1 MRYVFRIFCGLLLL
15 LILTKEAG
23 AQTYYS
29 YKNGGNWHDPST
41 WTSDPTGESLLP
53 PGGMGI
59 PGDNATVYITPN
71 THPVVLQ
78 QEVEQTH
85 LALNIAAGAVL
96 SLDEFGFRHAL
107 RTLEGEGLLEIASTL
122 FPEIQGASSFL
133 EENGGTV
140 RFTIPSN
147 TQVALRN
154 LPTAFCNLEFAGNA
168 EYTYSLRTGGKLV
181 VHKNLTLNDAAI
193 LRLGGILGEPE
204 IASTYSRKRLVVK
217 GDLTVN
223 AFAELRVIEG
233 EIQRDLSP
241 VTNPVRAAENVSHI
255 LELRGGLRNR
265 GQIRLHPFVV
275 LDFNQ
280 ARPKQSTVSVI
291 ATGGTSANWVCG
303 GPTEF
308 YRLLLQKEPTAT
320 LSLEATTRDFFT
332 LGAGN
337 KNATLR
343 ALHLLSGTLRLTGKT
358 AIASLAEEGQYIL
371 PQGATLL
378 LDSPEALLVFKAQ
391 TRGQVSDIWQLVPSN
406 VVGVTENP
414 LAAEAA
420 YLCLDGGTLH
430 IKQGTVALGDGAILT
445 SGTQALGRILVE
457 GGQLFA
463 PQIVSTEHRLSY
475 SQSGGLVL
483 LRGQRSDYAANSYIA
498 TCNPAR
504 SYSTTLSATAAA
516 AKAGTFV
523 LSNNTDPF
531 LHTGGELRI
540 VGGVSRG
547 STKPPYLLHINAADA
562 AHTPTG
568 RVKVDLEGMTA
579 LQQLLIHCK
588 STLGDLEIA
597 THLPTQEIALAT
609 DLRVMGNLTL
619 TKGIFDI
626 SGHHLTACKDVS
638 LAGTLE
644 TQKNGEATLHL
655 TPRAA
660 QTFHITPTGK
670 ITNNMLHTLLL
681 DEFRTGNTG
690 QVTFELPEMLVC
702 QRFLVKRGANVH
714 LQASSTKIKVLQ
726 EFQLVSNV
734 TGGEVLLADNVTIS
748 QGYGVIEC
756 LTLLP
761 NANVASPEWLLIAK
775 RLTLAPQSL
784 LYMQGSAKL
793 KFLAGAQLLLAGDAS
808 GAVRIDG
815 GATDGGIQK
824 HYGVGDPA
832 ADFLFPF
839 AHINAAGIRTNWT
852 LRLAGPKDLVKREAV
867 AFSLVSFTHPS
878 LQNALPF
885 YIRENY
891 VGDYEGLSLRVDC
904 GSVPPSTYMPIY
916 YAPNQFASQW
926 TQRGTM
932 TGAVATFDLWKQG
945 EYAVGEP
952 YQSALFKSVTDGAWN
967 DPATWDLHRI
977 PNLGDQVEVRHR
989 VTVPTSVPSVRCGEV
1004 KIYASGCLDIAQL
1017 SKWGVGRLRGEAGAI
1032 LRLALDPDN
1041 PEHNLFLADGDLSPF
1056 STENATVVD
1065 YYMPTVTTKKEV
1077 LVPKLFS
1084 QYGTLQFTYTAP
1096 DQVFVLNPEVGAT
1109 CVVRNDLLLSNP
1121 TAHAG
1126 ALLSCGGKTTP
1137 IAGVVNLEVLG
1148 NFTAQNASLALA
1160 LPAATTGLH
1169 RLSFKQQTT
1178 FSGALGVTFPL
1189 LPAGKSGQVAEIEFG
1204 GGIADATP
1212 AGLQFLQQNRFAKVT
1227 FQNAGVATITGAHPL
1242 RFELCEVNLATQDAR
1257 LLVNNTGLFQS
1268 DKEEGWFTLARGEVH
1283 LNAAGTFRISK
1294 QGAFQINTV
1303 SLLHLNHD
1311 GLTVSVA
1318 PEGVLRPTE
1327 QENDYALEL
1336 RGALC
1341 ISRGKLVIGGRNVPA
1356 NRTADLQYHVAPN
1369 TRFQMDGGECEVY
1382 GHFRGVLGYDNC
1394 NISYRQTG
1402 GKMSVFAPKTPTQ
1415 KPGLEIAGTEFH
1427 MSGGELL
1434 YAGAGAPENVGD
1446 IVMNVQN
1453 ASVSGG
1459 TLRLTGGGGTPT
1471 TLSLTTNA
1479 QIYNLACE
1487 GTNLD
1492 IKLKR
1497 QALSIRNQWTIAA
1510 STSFLADGLD
1520 VSLGGSLHCDG
1531 ALTLR
1536 NNRFLLDGTLP
1547 QLLDGATTHCE
1558 LHDVTIQ
1565 ALQGVTA
1572 KIDEVLLTGNLTIE
1586 KKGTRESHLELG
1598 TNIWKLRGNL
1608 QNDGGYTTHA
1618 TGVLQLLAPQETLLK
1633 GSGLYGSLELANPAG
1648 ARVESDIQLRGT
1660 LSLQEGKFYLGR
1672 FLLSIERGGEIAHAS
1687 PTSYI
1692 VTEGSL
1698 LAKGIRIGIAQGD
1711 RQHSFPLGT
1720 ENHYTPATLTFDGGG
1735 YPAENGS
1742 VRIVNVASMFNITG
1756 ECRSKVLDYHWDVD
1770 ANLQAA
1776 TGKLLFSCPTAYKGV
1791 QMSANTAVP
1800 VRFLSGIWT
1809 QQSKTQYSETGNIL
1823 NIRWQLENTHL
1834 FAGRYTA
1841 GDPFCFLQLTEVES
1855 IASGAWNGPI
1865 WKPYNVPGAS
1875 PVLLPDGPEGL
1886 IVHIRPNHTV
1896 TMAQSDVTVKG
1907 LIFEIPSTAQRD
1919 GVLSLLPTAQN
1930 INLGEVKGVGR
1941 LRLTNGILP
1950 NGDYN
1955 HFFGCHNHGKLELAG
1970 DTDYEFK
1977 VGTTHTYPYLYLTGS
1992 GKRRMPNRDL
2002 TVCYELAIK
2011 DYAVYDNTAF
2021 HKGVNIKGK
2030 IAREATAGF
2039 LSGTGWV
2046 SLEGDLP
2053 QEIGG
2058 ETADFAAPNS
2068 LHTLIINNVKGVTL
2082 KEEGQVF
2089 LTGVLRL
2096 LDGVFR
2102 TPRAGTGK
2110 LTVTASSSNTF
2121 DLALQGKLTSYV
2133 DGPLWVRFTQN
2144 LPSYRFPVGIENRL
2158 ANFLYFQDVQVGT
2171 VCVEAIKNL
2180 LPAYNAPL
2188 KYVDA
2193 SLAWRVHGE
2202 GGGAKVAFSK
2212 SSFHWTTGK
2221 ADDELTVVYKDHN
2234 LMRWQGIPS
2243 TVEGGQKVVTINSD
2257 AWKTAPAYTDY
2268 TLGVTEHIKATAVFE
2283 APNAKY
2289 CVKKGE
2295 TVQIPVKIHSSQP
2308 LSSYKNLRL
2317 YYKVGNEDKHIQVV
2331 ENWSEKL
2338 PVVIT
2343 VAYDQVPTSGATE
2356 VRITGL
2362 YKKNILGRYT
2372 NKQLWDETPV
2382 RVLRTPDI
2390 NPGVYEMCFTEESS
2404 VRLAATAS
2412 PVEQISWRSE
2422 GLYGTFDHENSLVT
2436 KFHVRA
2442 TGNALKLFVRAEFKG
2457 CTDEKEA
2464 KVTKI
2469 LPHTQKFIGDL
2480 RICAPNGIPITKN
2493 YSFDPTYKGRDP
2505 ITYVWSLDHFP
2516 TGAASIIGAQNQA
2529 NCQVRWSATPPYPG
2543 ATHYDAVLSLRIEDK
2558 HSCVSKLE
2566 FPVRV
2571 VLQLRTAPVYYIP
2584 PIP

>member
-1 MRYVFRIFCGLLLL
+1 MRYVFRTFCCLLLL
-15 LILTKEAG
+15 FILTKEAG

-29 YKNGGNWHDPST
+29 YKNGGNWHDPAT

-59 PGDNATVYITPN
+59 PSDNATVYITHN

-78 QEVEQTH
+78 QQVEQSN
-85 LALNIAAGAVL
+85 LSVNIAAGAVL
-96 SLDEFGFRHAL
+96 SLYEFGFRHAL
-107 RTLEGEGLLEIASTL
+107 RTLEGEGFLEIASTR
-122 FPEIQGASSFL
+122 FPEIQGASPFL

-147 TQVALRN
+147 AQVALRN

-168 EYTYSLRTGGKLV
+168 EYTYSLRTGEKLV
-181 VHKNLTLNDAAI
+181 VHKNLTLDETAI
-193 LRLGGILGEPE
+193 LRLGGIPGEPE

-217 GDLTVN
+217 GDLSVN

-233 EIQRDLSP
+233 DIRRDLSP
-241 VTNPVRAAENVSHI
+241 VTDPVRAAENVSHI

-280 ARPKQSTVSVI
+280 ARPQQSTVSVI
-291 ATGGTSANWVCG
+291 ATGGTSVHWVCE

-320 LSLEATTRDFFT
+320 LSLETTARDFFT

-337 KNATLR
+337 KHASLR
-343 ALHLLSGTLRLTGKT
+343 ALHLLAGTLRLTGKT

-391 TRGQVSDIWQLVPSN
+391 TRGQVSDIWQLVPNN

-414 LAAEAA
+414 TPAQAASW
-420 YLCLDGGTLH
+420 CLDGGTLH
-430 IKQGTVALGDGAILT
+430 IKQGTVAIGDGAILT
-445 SGTQALGRILVE
+445 SGTQAMGRILVE

-475 SQSGGLVL
+475 SQAGGLVV
-483 LRGQRSDYAANSYIA
+483 LRGQRADYTANSYIA

-504 SYSTTLSATAAA
+504 SYSTTLSATASA

-547 STKPPYLLHINAADA
+547 SNKPPYLLYINAADA
-562 AHTPTG
+562 VYTRAG
-568 RVKVDLEGMTA
+568 RVKLDLGGMTV
-579 LQQLLIHCK
+579 LQSLLIHCK

-619 TKGIFDI
+619 TKGIFDM
-626 SGHHLTACKDVS
+626 SGHQLTACKDVS
-638 LAGTLE
+638 IGGTLE
-644 TQKNGEATLHL
+644 TKQNGAATLRL
-655 TPRAA
+655 SPQAE
-660 QTFHITPTGK
+660 QTFQVLPTGQ
-670 ITNNMLHTLLL
+670 ITHNTLHTLLL
-681 DEFRTGNTG
+681 DEFQNGNTG
-690 QVTFELPEMLVC
+690 RVTFQLAETLSC
-702 QRFLVKRGANVH
+702 DRFLVKRGANLH
-714 LQASSTKIKVLQ
+714 LQAPSTKLKVLQ

-748 QGYGVIEC
+748 QGDGVIEC

-761 NANVASPEWLLIAK
+761 NANVISPEWLSIAK

-852 LRLAGPKDLVKREAV
+852 LRLEGPKDLLKREAV
-867 AFSLVSFTHPS
+867 AFSLVTFQHPS

-885 YIRENY
+885 YIKENY
-891 VGDYEGLSLRVDC
+891 AGDYEGLSLRVDC

-932 TGAVATFDLWKQG
+932 TGAVATFNLWKQG

-952 YQSALFKSVTDGAWN
+952 YQSALFKSIADGSWD
-967 DPATWDLHRI
+967 DPTTWDLHRV
-977 PNLGDQVEVRHR
+977 PNAGDRVEVRHR
-989 VTVPTSVPSVRCGEV
+989 VTIPTSVPAMRYGEV
-1004 KIYASGCLDIAQL
+1004 KIYAFGCLDIAQL
-1017 SKWGVGRLRGEAGAI
+1017 SKWGVGRLLGEAGAT
-1032 LRLALDPDN
+1032 LRLRLDPDH
-1041 PEHNLFLADGDLSPF
+1041 PERNLFLADGDLSPF
-1056 STENATVVD
+1056 SMENGTVVD

-1077 LVPKLFS
+1077 LVPEVFS
-1084 QYGTLQFTYTAP
+1084 QYGTLHFTYTAP
-1096 DQVFVLNPEVGAT
+1096 DQVFVLNPAAGAT

-1121 TAHAG
+1121 AAHPG
-1126 ALLSCGGKTTP
+1126 ALLSCGGKK
-1137 IAGVVNLEVLG
+1137 IAVAGVVNLEVQG
-1148 NFTAQNASLALA
+1148 IFTAQNASLALA
-1160 LPAATTGLH
+1160 LPAATTGQH
-1169 RLSFKQQTT
+1169 RLSFKQQAT
-1178 FSGALGVTFPL
+1178 FSGAHGVTFPL
-1189 LPAGKSGQVAEIEFG
+1189 LPAGKSGLVAEIAFA
-1204 GGIADATP
+1204 GGIVDATP
-1212 AGLQFLQQNRFAKVT
+1212 SGLQFLQQNRFAKVT
-1227 FQNAGVATITGAHPL
+1227 FQNAGIATITGAHPL
-1242 RFELCEVNLATQDAR
+1242 RFELCEVNLATHDAR

-1268 DKEEGWFTLARGEVH
+1268 NKEEGWFALSRGEVH

-1294 QGAFQINTV
+1294 QSAFQINSL

-1311 GLTVSVA
+1311 GLTVQVA
-1318 PEGVLRPTE
+1318 PDGVELTTE
-1327 QENDYALEL
+1327 QENAYALEL

-1341 ISRGKLVIGGRNVPA
+1341 ISRGKLVIGGQNLPA

-1402 GKMSVFAPKTPTQ
+1402 GKMSVFAPRTPTH
-1415 KPGLEIAGTEFH
+1415 KPGLEITGTEFH
-1427 MSGGELL
+1427 MSGGELR
-1434 YAGAGAPENVGD
+1434 YAGSGAPENVGD

-1459 TLRLTGGGGTPT
+1459 TLRLTGGAGTPT
-1471 TLSLTTNA
+1471 TLALTTNTP
-1479 QIYNLACE
+1479 IYNLACE

-1497 QALSIRNQWTIAA
+1497 LPLSIRNQWTIAA
-1510 STSFLADGLD
+1510 STTFLADGLE
-1520 VSLGGSLHCDG
+1520 VSLGGSLLCDG

-1536 NNRFLLDGTLP
+1536 NSRFLLDGTLP

-1558 LHDVTIQ
+1558 LHDVSIQ

-1572 KIDEVLLTGNLTIE
+1572 KIAEVSLTGNLTIE

-1598 TNIWKLRGNL
+1598 ASIWKLHGNL
-1608 QNDGGYTTHA
+1608 QNEGGYTTMT
-1618 TGVLQLLAPQETLLK
+1618 TGRLQLIGAQEHLLK
-1633 GSGLYGSLELANPAG
+1633 GSGLYGSLVLASPAG
-1648 ARVESDIQLRGT
+1648 ARVESDIHLRGT
-1660 LSLQEGKFYLGR
+1660 LSLQEGKLHLGR
-1672 FLLSIERGGEIAHAS
+1672 FLLSIERGGQIAHAS
-1687 PTSYI
+1687 PTHYI
-1692 VTEGSL
+1692 VTDGSL
-1698 LAKGIRIGIAQGD
+1698 LSKGIRLAIAQGD
-1711 RQHSFPLGT
+1711 TQHSFPLGT
-1720 ENHYTPATLTFDGGG
+1720 QNHYTPATLTFDGGG
-1735 YPAENGS
+1735 YPAEDGS
-1742 VRIVNVASMFNITG
+1742 VRIVNIASMFNITG
-1756 ECRSKVLDYHWDVD
+1756 ECRSKVLDYHWEVD
-1770 ANLQAA
+1770 ATLQPA
-1776 TGKLLFSCPTAYKGV
+1776 TGTLRFSCPTLYKGA
-1791 QMSANTAVP
+1791 QMSANTAAP
-1800 VRFLSGIWT
+1800 VRFLSGSWT

-1823 NIRWQLENTHL
+1823 NIRWLLDNTHL

-1855 IASGAWNGPI
+1855 IASGAWNDPI
-1865 WKPYNVPGAS
+1865 WKPYNVPGAA

-1907 LIFEIPSTAQRD
+1907 IIFEIPSTTQRD

-1930 INLGEVKGVGR
+1930 INLGEVKGVGL

-1950 NGDYN
+1950 NGNYN

-1977 VGTTHTYPYLYLTGS
+1977 AGTSHTYLYLYLTGS

-2002 TVCYELAIK
+2002 TVCHELAIK
-2011 DYAVYDNTAF
+2011 DYAVYDNTVF
-2021 HKGVNIKGK
+2021 NKGVNIKGK
-2030 IAREATAGF
+2030 ITREATAGF
-2039 LSGTGWV
+2039 LSGTGWL

-2082 KEEGQVF
+2082 KEEGEVF

-2096 LDGVFR
+2096 LDGVLH
-2102 TPRAGTGK
+2102 TPRTGTGK
-2110 LTVTASSSNTF
+2110 LTVTASAPNTF
-2121 DLALQGKLTSYV
+2121 DLNLQGTLTSYV

-2144 LPSYRFPVGIENRL
+2144 VPAYRFPVGVKNRL
-2158 ANFLYFQDVQVGT
+2158 ANFLYFHDVQVGT

-2202 GGGAKVAFSK
+2202 VGGAEVAFTK

-2234 LMRWQGIPS
+2234 LMRWQGSPS
-2243 TVEGGQKVVTINSD
+2243 TVEGGQKVVTINAD

-2289 CVKKGE
+2289 CVKDGE
-2295 TVQIPVKIHSSQP
+2295 TVQIPVKIHSSLP

-2317 YYKVGNEDKHIQVV
+2317 YYKIGNEDKHIQVV
-2331 ENWSEKL
+2331 ENYSEKL

-2343 VAYDQVPTSGATE
+2343 VAYNQVPTSGATE

-2362 YKKNILGRYT
+2362 YKRKVFAYT
-2372 NKQLWDETPV
+2372 DKQLWDETPV
-2382 RVLRTPDI
+2382 RVLRAPSI
-2390 NPGVYEMCFTEESS
+2390 KPGAYEMCFTEESS
-2404 VRLAATAS
+2404 IHLAATAS
-2412 PVEQISWRSE
+2412 PVEHVSWRSE
-2422 GLYGTFDHENSLVT
+2422 GLYGTFDHQNSLVT
-2436 KFHVRA
+2436 NFRVRA
-2442 TGNALKLFVRAEFKG
+2442 TGNALRLFVRAEFKG
-2457 CTDEKEA
+2457 CTEEKEA
-2464 KVTKI
+2464 TVIKI
-2469 LPHTQKFIGDL
+2469 LPHTQNFIGDL

-2493 YSFDPTYKGRDP
+2493 YSFNPAYKGRDP

-2516 TGAASIIGAQNQA
+2516 TGAASIIGAQNQD

-2543 ATHYDAVLSLRIEDK
+2543 ATHYDAVLRLRIEDK

-2571 VLQLRTAPVYYIP
+2571 ILQLRTAPVYYIP